1 MKALRW
7 HARGDVRLDDVP
19 PPPPPGPGQ
28 VQITV
33 TACGICGTDVEEWRE
48 GPLLIPVAAP
58 HALMGGI
65 APLTL
70 GHEVAGEV
78 TALGAGVGLAIG
90 DRVAVD
96 GLVTCGHCRQCL
108 TGRPNLC
115 AQSGQVGFGADG
127 GLQSLVNVPAA
138 TSVVMPARL
147 AAEAGAIAETLSVGV
162 RALRRGRLAPGDR
175 VTIVGGG
182 PVGLLALQAARAMG
196 AGHTTVVEPLDTRR
210 ALALD
215 LGADAAAPPVGEPDD
230 DDGDDRSWSAQANDA
245 PGDGADVVVECSGH
259 PGAVKAAIRAAGP
272 AGRVVLV
279 GISRGRPPLD
289 AWDVILHE
297 KEIVGSL
304 SHICAEDF
312 AGALTM
318 LATGAIRWEPLLTR
332 VPLTESFERGLM
344 AMVRHPEQHVK
355 IVITPD
361 AT

>member
-1 MKALRW
+1 VKALRW
-7 HARGDVRLDDVP
+7 HARGDVRLDDVA

-28 VQITV
+28 VQIAV

-48 GPLLIPVAAP
+48 GPLMIPVSAP

-78 TALGAGVGLAIG
+78 VALGQGVSLALG

-115 AQSGQVGFGADG
+115 ARSGQVGFSSDG

-138 TSVVMPARL
+138 TSVVMPAQL
-147 AAEAGAIAETLSVGV
+147 PAEAGAIAETLSVGV
-162 RALRRGRLAPGDR
+162 RALRRGRLSPGDR
-175 VTIVGGG
+175 VTVVGGG
-182 PVGLLALQAARAMG
+182 PVGLLALQAARSMG
-196 AGHTTVVEPLDTRR
+196 AGHTTVIEPLETRR
-210 ALALD
+210 ALALE
-215 LGADAAAPPVGEPDD
+215 LGADEAAPPQPLE
-230 DDGDDRSWSAQANDA
+230 DGDGHGPAWSRRPGDA
-245 PGDGADVVVECSGH
+245 PGDGADVVVECSGRG
-259 PGAVKAAIRAAGP
+259 GAMAAAIRSAGP
-272 AGRVVLV
+272 AGRIVLV
-279 GISRGRPPLD
+279 GIGGGRPPLD
-289 AWDVILHE
+289 AWDIILHE

-304 SHICAEDF
+304 SHICAEDY

-318 LATGAIRWEPLLTR
+318 LAAGAIQWEPLLTR
-332 VPLTESFERGLM
+332 VPLSDSLEQGLM
-344 AMVRHPEQHVK
+344 AMVLHPDRHVK

-361 AT
+361 AP

>member
-28 VQITV
+28 VQIAV

-48 GPLLIPVAAP
+48 GPLMIPVGTP
-58 HALMGGI
+58 HALMGGV

-78 TALGAGVGLAIG
+78 IALGAGVSLAIG

-115 AQSGQVGFGADG
+115 VQSGQVGFGADG

-138 TSVVMPARL
+138 TSVIMPAGL
-147 AAEAGAIAETLSVGV
+147 PPEAGAIAETLSVGV

-175 VTIVGGG
+175 VTVVGGG

-196 AGHTTVVEPLDTRR
+196 AGHTTVVEPLETRR
-210 ALALD
+210 ALALE
-215 LGADAAAPPVGEPDD
+215 LGADEAAPPAPDRHDEDD
-230 DDGDDRSWSAQANDA
+230 DHRSGSARTDDA

-259 PGAVKAAIRAAGP
+259 PAAISAAGP
-272 AGRVVLV
+272 AGRIVLV
-279 GISRGRPPLD
+279 GIGRGRSPLD

-304 SHICAEDF
+304 SHICAEDY

-318 LATGAIRWEPLLTR
+318 LATGAIQWEPLLTR
-332 VPLTESFERGLM
+332 VPLADSLERGLM